1 MQQQQRCV
9 SSSQN
14 DIDKCVEIFG
24 LGYWN
29 DYDECLRVICEQ
41 LDLNINDV
49 QMYSIKGNA
58 LLVKLVNERVV
69 NEWERKSREKRLR
82 MHDIVDNGG
91 DTKIKV
97 FAAAPTKFKLLLHT
111 VRKTLPNF
119 KYIWIGKR
127 GVMVRQKS
135 RSQIHIVKN
144 ETDIDY
150 LKSFY

>member
-1 MQQQQRCV
+1 MQLQQW
-9 SSSQN
+9 SSSQS

-24 LGYWN
+24 LGHWN
-29 DYDECLRVICEQ
+29 DYDECLHAICAQ
-41 LDLNINDV
+41 LNLNFDDI
-49 QMYSIKGNA
+49 QIYTIKGNA
-58 LLVKLVNERVV
+58 LVVRLVNERVV
-69 NEWERKSREKRLR
+69 NEWERKSREKRLQ
-82 MHDIVDNGG
+82 MKDIVKNGG
-91 DTKIKV
+91 DVKIKM

-135 RSQIHIVKN
+135 RTQIHVIKN

-150 LKSFY
+150 IKAFY